1 MSEAAA
7 LEAERAQTVDA
18 AELDQRLGERV
29 SAAQQRMR
37 RAVLIGKLQDDPL
50 ADLVEAMAQALGVQH
65 ELHRA
70 SVLQY
75 RQASAHLEQQLRAA
89 LQEAR
94 QPLDPAALV
103 RLEQAAAT
111 GADRR
116 AAQLARAHNRRT
128 VLTALAMI
136 VGALLGTGIGSY
148 WWGHRAQAAAI
159 ASTEAGVSAA
169 FRDGPAAAATWL
181 TLMRT
186 NDGNLVQSACAAS
199 TVKAIDGRRACAV
212 GLWLD
217 LPANLPPR
225 TEPGRK

>member
-7 LEAERAQTVDA
+7 LEAEHPQASEV
-18 AELDQRLGERV
+18 AELDARLGERV

-37 RAVLIGKLQDDPL
+37 RAVLIGRLQDDPL

-65 ELHRA
+65 EIHRA
-70 SVLQY
+70 SVLQS
-75 RQASAHLEQQLRAA
+75 RQASAHLEEQLRAA
-89 LQEAR
+89 LHEAR

-103 RLEQAAAT
+103 RLEEAAAT

-116 AAQLARAHNRRT
+116 AAHLARAHNRRT
-128 VLTALAMI
+128 VLTAVAAVAATL
-136 VGALLGTGIGSY
+136 VLTGTGGY
-148 WWGHRAQAAAI
+148 WWGQRAQTAAI

-181 TLMRT
+181 NLMRA
-186 NDGNLVQSACAAS
+186 NDGNLVQEVCAAS
-199 TVKAIDGRRACAV
+199 TVKTADGRRACGL

-217 LPANLPPR
+217 VTADPLPR
-225 TEPGRK
+225 TEPARK

>member
-1 MSEAAA
+1 VSEGDTLEAA
-7 LEAERAQTVDA
+7 RSQPIDV
-18 AELDQRLGERV
+18 AELDQSLGERV

-37 RAVLIGKLQDDPL
+37 RAILIGKLQDDPL

-65 ELHRA
+65 EIHRT

-89 LQEAR
+89 LREAR

-111 GADRR
+111 GADWR

-128 VLTALAMI
+128 VLTALVTVVA
-136 VGALLGTGIGSY
+136 ALLVTGAGSY
-148 WWGHRAQAAAI
+148 WWGHSAQTATI

-169 FRDGPAAAATWL
+169 FRDGPAAAASWL
-181 TLMRT
+181 TLMRA
-186 NDGNLVQSACAAS
+186 NDGNIVQGACAAS
-199 TVKAIDGRRACAV
+199 AVKTADGRRACAV
-212 GLWLD
+212 GLWID
-217 LPANLPPR
+217 LPANPPPR
-225 TEPGRK
+225 TEPVGK